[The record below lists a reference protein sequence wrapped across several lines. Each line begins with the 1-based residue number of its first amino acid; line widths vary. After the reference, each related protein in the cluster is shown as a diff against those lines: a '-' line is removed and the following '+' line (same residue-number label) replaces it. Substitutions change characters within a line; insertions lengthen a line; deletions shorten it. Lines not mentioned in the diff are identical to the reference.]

1 MTLAAM
7 VAILGCAAVAG
18 PGPRGVPRAEIS
30 MVSGELHVTN
40 SRDGQAIFQAQGLS
54 PGRSVTGTVQLSNT
68 GDLSGDLGF
77 QQLVVQD
84 QPGTNGGLLSNAV
97 HLDVDDVTG
106 GSVVPV
112 FAGQLGSF
120 QNQALGS
127 IAPGEARTYRFT
139 ASLPDGGAPPSPTSG
154 DNAYAGSA
162 LTVRY
167 LWTANAPDPGDGG
180 TGGGTSGTGTGGS
193 GTGGGGGVVVV
204 DPSVRFSVVFKQLV
218 RKGLLDVMATCD
230 RACTVSAWAQMP
242 KARGARNGLKTSRKT
257 TTLTI
262 PGKAARIRLKL
273 SNKSKRQLQ
282 AVLRKK
288 KKVAL
293 TVTLSVAAA
302 NGGTAKSYTKK
313 IVVKRPKRR

>member
-1 MTLAAM
+1 
-7 VAILGCAAVAG
+7 
-18 PGPRGVPRAEIS
+18 
-30 MVSGELHVTN
+30 
-40 SRDGQAIFQAQGLS
+40 
-54 PGRSVTGTVQLSNT
+54 
-68 GDLSGDLGF
+68 
-77 QQLVVQD
+77 VVQD

-97 HLDVDDVTG
+97 NLDVDDVTG

-120 QNQALGS
+120 QNQGLGS

-167 LWTANAPDPGDGG
+167 LWTATAPDPGD
-180 TGGGTSGTGTGGS
+180 S
-193 GTGGGGGVVVV
+193 GTGGGGTGAGVVN
-204 DPSVRFSVVFKQLV
+204 PTVRFSVVSKQLV
-218 RKGLLDVMATCD
+218 KKGLLDVMATCD

-242 KARGARNGLKTSRKT
+242 KARGARKGLKTSRKT

-273 SNKSKRQLQ
+273 SKKSKRQLQ
-282 AVLRKK
+282 AVLRE

-302 NGGTAKSYTKK
+302 NGGTPKNYTKK
-313 IVVKRPKRR
+313 VVVKRPKRR